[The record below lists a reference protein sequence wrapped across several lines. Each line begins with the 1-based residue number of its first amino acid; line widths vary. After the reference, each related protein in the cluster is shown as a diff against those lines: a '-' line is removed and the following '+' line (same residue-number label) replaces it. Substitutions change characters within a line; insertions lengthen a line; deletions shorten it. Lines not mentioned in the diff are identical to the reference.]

1 MDPCTYQNTR
11 IAWATENIV
20 AKLVA
25 ERYPRGRALFN
36 ARFRA
41 AVDGLRAPLLLFG
54 VMCIATTGAPPPA
67 SIALQVHC
75 LSTTTRGGRID
86 AAAAKGKPPRKNT
99 RQRISN
105 YATSTYL
112 TTVRPSDRPTD
123 RHINPQSTP
132 SIHQQQEYVAGRQA
146 PALAHCG
153 TQHRHT

>member
-67 SIALQVHC
+67 SIALQVYC

-123 RHINPQSTP
+123 TSTP
-132 SIHQQQEYVAGRQA
+132 NRHHPPPAAGIYVAGRQA